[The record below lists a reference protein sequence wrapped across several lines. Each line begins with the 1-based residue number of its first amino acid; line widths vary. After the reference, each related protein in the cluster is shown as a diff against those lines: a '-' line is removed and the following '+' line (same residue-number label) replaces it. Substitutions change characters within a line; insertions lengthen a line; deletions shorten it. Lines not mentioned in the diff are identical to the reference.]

1 MCRRRGFSLLE
12 VGMASALAS
21 IALVGALAM
30 LRDGMKASETIDKRQ
45 QMTIYGVSKLEEQL
59 AFVAATWSSGAIAG
73 DFAAD
78 GHADIRYTAT
88 RSDTALDGG
97 ITDSLMH
104 IQITTYHDSDGDD
117 SLDADEKRCTFRT
130 KVGKF
135 AIYEAL
141 AAP

>member
-1 MCRRRGFSLLE
+1 
-12 VGMASALAS
+12 MASTLAA

-45 QMTIYGVSKLEEQL
+45 MMTIYGVSKLEEQL
-59 AFVAATWSSGAIAG
+59 AYVAATWTSGSIAG

-78 GHADIRYTAT
+78 GHAEIRYAAT
-88 RSDTALDGG
+88 RSDAAADGG
-97 ITDSLMH
+97 LADQLMH

-135 AIYEAL
+135 ATYEAL